1 MGKYKFKTEV
11 SQLLDLIIHSLYSQK
26 EIFLRELISNA
37 SDALDKLRFLTLTDP
52 KYKGLPFVPRV
63 DVKFDNEKSP
73 AVLVISDT
81 GIGMTDVEL
90 NENLGTIA
98 RSGTRRFLETLKK
111 GEQTKDASNTNL
123 IGQFG
128 VGFYSCFM
136 VADKVEVLSLRAGE
150 EKAFKWS
157 SNGRSQY
164 EVVEAERDGIGTT
177 VTLFL
182 NEDGKEYAS
191 QWQIESLVKK
201 YSNHIPYPIFLHY
214 LEDIS
219 NDDSKKN
226 DKKIK
231 TEQINVA
238 SAIWKR
244 AKSELTDDDY
254 NKFYE
259 SFSHDTEKPLHY
271 VHTNAE
277 GAQEYTTLFYV
288 PKNAPGD
295 LYHSD
300 YQPGVKLYVKRVFIT
315 DDEKELLPTYLRFVR
330 GVIDSEDLPLNVSR
344 EILQQNRI
352 LTGIRN
358 ASVKKLLSEFKNL
371 STNVDLYNSF
381 ISEFGRPLK
390 EGLYQDFANRDILL
404 ELVRFRT
411 TANEKLTSLADY
423 VSRMQSSQ
431 KAIYYITGERGANL
445 RRSPLLEMY
454 NQKNIEVLIMDD
466 EIDGFVVPS
475 INKYKEHE
483 LKSVNRSD
491 TADDLKTEKSKSKDR
506 EIGELLNHIKKVLGN
521 NVKDVKSS
529 GRLSDSPSCIVADEN
544 DPTVSMQSIMKSMGQ
559 DAGKVQPILEINPN
573 HDIVGKLKQLFED
586 KGDNSIIEDVSHLL
600 LEQALLIEGAQLHD
614 PVEFAS
620 RVNRLMS
627 RAII

>member
-1 MGKYKFKTEV
+1 M
-11 SQLLDLIIHSLYSQK
+11 
-26 EIFLRELISNA
+26 
-37 SDALDKLRFLTLTDP
+37 
-52 KYKGLPFVPRV
+52 
-63 DVKFDNEKSP
+63 
-73 AVLVISDT
+73 
-81 GIGMTDVEL
+81 
-90 NENLGTIA
+90 
-98 RSGTRRFLETLKK
+98 
-111 GEQTKDASNTNL
+111 
-123 IGQFG
+123 
-128 VGFYSCFM
+128 
-136 VADKVEVLSLRAGE
+136 
-150 EKAFKWS
+150 
-157 SNGRSQY
+157 
-164 EVVEAERDGIGTT
+164 
-177 VTLFL
+177 
-182 NEDGKEYAS
+182 
-191 QWQIESLVKK
+191 
-201 YSNHIPYPIFLHY
+201 
-214 LEDIS
+214 
-219 NDDSKKN
+219 
-226 DKKIK
+226 
-231 TEQINVA
+231 
-238 SAIWKR
+238 
-244 AKSELTDDDY
+244 
-254 NKFYE
+254 
-259 SFSHDTEKPLHY
+259 
-271 VHTNAE
+271 
-277 GAQEYTTLFYV
+277 
-288 PKNAPGD
+288 
-295 LYHSD
+295 
-300 YQPGVKLYVKRVFIT
+300 
-315 DDEKELLPTYLRFVR
+315 
-330 GVIDSEDLPLNVSR
+330 
-344 EILQQNRI
+344 
-352 LTGIRN
+352 
-358 ASVKKLLSEFKNL
+358 

-586 KGDNSIIEDVSHLL
+586 
-600 LEQALLIEGAQLHD
+600 
-614 PVEFAS
+614 
-620 RVNRLMS
+620 
-627 RAII
+627 